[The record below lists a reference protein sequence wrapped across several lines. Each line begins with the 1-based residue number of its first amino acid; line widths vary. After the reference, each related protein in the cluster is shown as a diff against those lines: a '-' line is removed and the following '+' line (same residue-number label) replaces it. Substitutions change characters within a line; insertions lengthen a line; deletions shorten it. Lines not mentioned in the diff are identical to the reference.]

1 MMDHYAAILA
11 QGTTLDTGNEGTN
24 GLARKRTLWMHL
36 PESSIHLCKSVRFGG
51 GFALKSDVGIESLD
65 VCPG

>member
-11 QGTTLDTGNEGTN
+11 QEATLGAVNEGTH
-24 GLARKRTLWMHL
+24 GFARKRTLWMHL
-36 PESSIHLCKSVRFGG
+36 PQRSIHSFKSVRFGAS
-51 GFALKSDVGIESLD
+51 FALKSDVGIESLD

>member
-1 MMDHYAAILA
+1 MIDHYAAILT
-11 QGTTLDTGNEGTN
+11 QGTTLDTVNEGTH
-24 GLARKRTLWMHL
+24 GFARKRTLWMRL
-36 PESSIHLCKSVRFGG
+36 PERSIHLCKSVRFGG